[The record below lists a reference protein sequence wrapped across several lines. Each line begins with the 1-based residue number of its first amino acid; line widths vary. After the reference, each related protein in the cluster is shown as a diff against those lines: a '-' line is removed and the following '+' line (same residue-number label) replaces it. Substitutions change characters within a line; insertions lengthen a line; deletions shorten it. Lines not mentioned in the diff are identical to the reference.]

1 MARKNILEE
10 GHDEGKLLS
19 TGQPGWR
26 QGGGIPSKQDSF
38 DSPPLVSHFSIVSSV
53 WSHHHQLINL
63 LINSATRQGAILH
76 SQSFAEELFI
86 SKT

>member
-1 MARKNILEE
+1 MEA
-10 GHDEGKLLS
+10 
-19 TGQPGWR
+19 PGR
-26 QGGGIPSKQDSF
+26 GAPRGAGGGIPSKQDSF

-76 SQSFAEELFI
+76 SQSFAEEHFI